1 MAGGDA
7 SADASRRAGSAR
19 DAASSSRPPKPLWRW
34 HPSRGRP
41 DERDDDPRWLA
52 RRKHFFILSD
62 AGKPVWSRYGDA
74 ANLSG
79 FAAALSAMLASA
91 SEQLCRSSVDA
102 SERSVANERVVS
114 FALDGEKAAGTSA
127 SSRSSQTCRVVCLS
141 RNGLTYVA
149 LSRVPGESRAALT
162 RQLRLL
168 RYQTLFVLT
177 SAVERAVLRSGSKF
191 DPRRLLRDE
200 TGGADAALGAL
211 AHAATWDPGAFLGA
225 WAPLPFSNTK
235 RTLVYR
241 ALHRALVSSS
251 SSFGTS
257 GDRRQNAKR
266 ARVFAAVV
274 ATATHVV
281 AVAAKETR
289 TKKRAFGRDAL
300 PVHPDD
306 VYLLT
311 HFARHVGA
319 FRANDETFAPVC
331 LPRRDPNTF
340 AHAHVSFLSTREPIE
355 TGADADADENEN
367 DARGTFLVL
376 VADEG
381 GPDAFHAVRRC
392 KEDVEKALRF
402 KNAGSLGGGG
412 SGSLSLLDAI
422 ERRGSARLADEVPL
436 AAGGGGANRRVTHF
450 LYVRPPL
457 GQYVAPEW
465 APPLDGRDA
474 QKKTLRA
481 YRRVADAV
489 SASAAENEENEDE
502 DSELEPSSNAASSA
516 AGRQTGDTPPS
527 PERGGG
533 GGGVVTA
540 GLTSFFQGLG
550 LGGGVSAR
558 PLSGGARAPRAGER
572 DARRERVAA
581 KGDVA
586 RRKVHFE
593 SSAARVLLGFAG
605 GDFELYVTMAPGTS
619 RADAVAACNRLCTW
633 LRQEEPRLFAAAA

>member
-241 ALHRALVSSS
+241 ALLRALVSSS

-367 DARGTFLVL
+367 DARETFLVL